1 MLREGVLENREW
13 KGYMNHERG
22 GLMLGWEAGKTHCN
36 TNICQSLICSVLY
49 SWKERY
55 ESKVCERWEGW
66 EERVSPSF
74 PHSPPSILKKK
85 TNLPVPPKNKL
96 PYSNGTPR
104 LLLLIKPKLIMVQQL

>member
-1 MLREGVLENREW
+1 MVREGVLENREW

-36 TNICQSLICSVLY
+36 TNICQSLICGVLKRGKRDMSQRCARDGRAGKGEY
-49 SWKERY
+49 
-55 ESKVCERWEGW
+55 
-66 EERVSPSF
+66 F
-74 PHSPPSILKKK
+74 PILPPPSSKRKRIF
-85 TNLPVPPKNKL
+85 PVPPKNKL

>member
-1 MLREGVLENREW
+1 
-13 KGYMNHERG
+13 
-22 GLMLGWEAGKTHCN
+22 MLGWEAGKTLQYKHLSIIDLQCFI
-36 TNICQSLICSVLY
+36 T
-49 SWKERY
+49 WKERY

-66 EERVSPSF
+66 EGRVF

-104 LLLLIKPKLIMVQQL
+104 LLLLTKPELIMVQQL